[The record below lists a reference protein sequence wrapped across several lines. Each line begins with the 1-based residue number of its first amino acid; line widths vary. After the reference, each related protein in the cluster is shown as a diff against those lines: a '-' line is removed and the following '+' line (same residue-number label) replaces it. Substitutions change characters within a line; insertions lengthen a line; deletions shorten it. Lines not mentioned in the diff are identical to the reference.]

1 MTRKGT
7 KFANRFGVVLKVV
20 ACLRA
25 SLHIYQPNKKR
36 SIMKRL
42 FFLVFLAMA
51 CQGNVAKA
59 QGMCV
64 FVTDKDALTNV
75 RSAPKGDVVMT
86 LPDTCSYIIGVID
99 FKDGWWRVNWIESA
113 EESIYIE
120 LVGSPTNEYWI
131 HHSVIGLGTRN
142 YGGERWCLRATPSK
156 KGKPTYWF
164 KKEIV
169 VHPLRVK
176 GDWLQ
181 VTVNGHT
188 GWIELD
194 DLCSNPL
201 TKCC

>member
-25 SLHIYQPNKKR
+25 SLHIYQPNEKR

-120 LVGSPTNEYWI
+120 LVGSPTNE
-131 HHSVIGLGTRN
+131 
-142 YGGERWCLRATPSK
+142 
-156 KGKPTYWF
+156 
-164 KKEIV
+164 
-169 VHPLRVK
+169 
-176 GDWLQ
+176 
-181 VTVNGHT
+181 
-188 GWIELD
+188 
-194 DLCSNPL
+194 
-201 TKCC
+201 